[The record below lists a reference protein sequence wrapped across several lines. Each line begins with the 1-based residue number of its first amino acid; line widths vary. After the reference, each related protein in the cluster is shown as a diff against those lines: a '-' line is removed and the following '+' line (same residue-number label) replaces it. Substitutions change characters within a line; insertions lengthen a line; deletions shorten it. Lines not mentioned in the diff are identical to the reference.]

1 MAEAAPERFFYHSF
15 PRRSRF
21 TPAEIEEGC
30 TILGIIRDHGLALV
44 PQVMQWEY
52 PHADGSPNRTSEVMQ
67 QRVCF
72 TELPPAE
79 LSAHATKFGR
89 FAIEFRV
96 PVLKALGAI
105 PVFYIPRAVGEV
117 QGAEW
122 AANIMVMQ
130 LQDAY
135 VLALRLAGLLEG
147 VKKASPDEKT
157 IRCTLGFTE
166 SGLKDFNLDIA
177 SAKHVFEILTYALTP
192 PDMLAPAFE
201 AAMRY
206 FVPADDLRQHEELS
220 YYREREWRIA
230 ANVTMGGK
238 ALLQEPSQDLID
250 RLKALD
256 PKFFAETFH
265 PSQGDKTRADLVSA
279 LPGLNGRSI
288 VQLARRIIVPK
299 AALKQAREIFR
310 DVPDAPPIVT
320 LESVNQRSRLEKVMR
335 LLTAPFRRVGRVQ

>member
-21 TPAEIEEGC
+21 TPREIEEGC
-30 TILGIIRDHGLALV
+30 TVLGIIRDHGLALV
-44 PQVMQWEY
+44 PQMMQWEY

-72 TELPPAE
+72 TELQPSE
-79 LSAHATKFGR
+79 LGGHATKFGR

-122 AANIMVMQ
+122 AANVMVMQ

-135 VLALRLAGLLEG
+135 WLCLRVAEIAKRLAVTPSEDPVLRL
-147 VKKASPDEKT
+147 
-157 IRCTLGFTE
+157 TLGFQQT
-166 SGLKDFNLDIA
+166 GFKDFDLERTSTANVIGA
-177 SAKHVFEILTYALTP
+177 LTHSLTP
-192 PDMLAPAFE
+192 PDMLVPAFE

-206 FVPADDLRQHEELS
+206 FVPADDLRQHEELG

-230 ANVTMGGK
+230 ANVTMDGQ
-238 ALLQEPSQDLID
+238 ALLHAPSQDLID

-256 PKFFAETFH
+256 PGFFAQKFH
-265 PSQGDKTRADLVSA
+265 ASQGERARADLVST

-299 AALKQAREIFR
+299 VALERAREIFK
-310 DVPDAPPIVT
+310 DVPNAPPVVA
-320 LESVNQRSRLEKVMR
+320 LESVSRQARIGKVFH
-335 LLTAPFRRVGRVQ
+335 LLKAPFRRAKPG